1 MSVRT
6 SFSLAVVLFSM
17 ASLVVLSCK
26 EEKRP
31 ETDPKPA
38 QSAVTPIS
46 IPSFH
51 ADSAFLYVKKQV
63 DFGPRVPNSAAH
75 RRCAQWLSDELRR
88 QGLVVIEQP
97 FTARQYNG
105 TTLQGINIIGQYN
118 PDHPRRILLAA
129 HWDSRFIADQ
139 DEKDKQKPILGA
151 DDGASGVGVLL
162 EIARTLN
169 NNPVDIGVDI
179 VFFDAEDQG
188 NDADDG
194 LDHSQTWC
202 LGAQHWAKNLHK
214 PGYSPL
220 FGILLDM
227 VGAPSPRFAR
237 EGISRQA
244 APQILDRVWRQ
255 AANLG
260 YAGAFVQEDGA
271 AITDD
276 HLFVIQLARIPMI
289 NIINRPGN
297 TPSGFVPHWHTHND
311 NLSSIDKNT
320 LGMVGNVVVHTI
332 YNTYNQTF

>member
-6 SFSLAVVLFSM
+6 PLSLVMVLFST

-31 ETDPKPA
+31 TTESNLV
-38 QSAVTPIS
+38 QSAVTPVPV
-46 IPSFH
+46 PSFD
-51 ADSAFLYVKKQV
+51 ADSAFFYVKKQV
-63 DFGPRVPNSAAH
+63 DFGPRVPNTEAH

-88 QGLVVIEQP
+88 HGLVVIEQP
-97 FTARQYNG
+97 FTAKQYKG
-105 TTLQGINIIGQYN
+105 TTLQGINIIGQHN

-129 HWDSRFIADQ
+129 HWDSRFMADQ
-139 DEKDKQKPILGA
+139 DEKDKLKPILGA

-227 VGAPSPRFAR
+227 VGAPNPRFAR

-271 AITDD
+271 SITDD

-289 NIINRPGN
+289 NIINRPGQ

-311 NLSSIDKNT
+311 NLSAIDKNT
-320 LGMVGNVVVHTI
+320 LGMVGNVLAHTI